1 MPQNYKFP
9 DDIDRTQLR
18 TEQQLDPM
26 LNRSMQYPNPLDP
39 IGNIETEGRALRN
52 LSSGHMPRWVLM
64 LSWATIGFSSFLF
77 CGLLLKNILPE
88 AISAIQ
94 TQQYDRLWLS
104 TIAVLPSLLFAGLIL
119 LILFRATWRSR

>member
-9 DDIDRTQLR
+9 GDIDRDNLR

-52 LSSGHMPRWVLM
+52 LSSGRMPLWVLM

-88 AISAIQ
+88 ARSAIQ

-104 TIAVLPSLLFAGLIL
+104 TITVLPSLVFAGLIL
-119 LILFRATWRSR
+119 FILFRATWRSR